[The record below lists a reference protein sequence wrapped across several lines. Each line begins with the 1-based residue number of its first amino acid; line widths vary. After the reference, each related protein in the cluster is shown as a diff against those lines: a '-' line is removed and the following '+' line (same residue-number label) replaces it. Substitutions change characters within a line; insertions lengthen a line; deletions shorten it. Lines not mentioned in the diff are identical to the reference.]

1 MIHTSIRLSVIRR
14 ISATMEE
21 GEAKAVAMLLFEKL
35 FGLSQT
41 DVLMG
46 KAVELEA
53 ADVHRLDK

>member
-46 KAVELEA
+46 KAEGF
-53 ADVHRLDK
+53 DS